1 MADYGYE
8 EVSDEEKLQIAQ
20 HFLLSSPP
28 GQFQE
33 VLTDVQKLL
42 PPNLLTDALAA
53 GMARAYNNRWH
64 PVASGSSSSIVL
76 AQEAEVD
83 PTHYIDPNTQQVVGV
98 DHLGPSIEDGDVRP
112 HTSSGPHEA
121 LRSAL
126 QDAANQYVNNFY
138 VSERVAASVHE
149 TDGEL
154 LLLISG
160 ERFNLKNFWSG
171 RWSSEWHIR
180 PSGSSATISGTITLH
195 AHYFEDGNVQL
206 QTSKPCPEASISFG
220 SEAEFANAI
229 LGYVEEHETGTQQ
242 AMTEMY
248 STMSSETLKSM
259 RRPMTLYGSKFDW
272 NVSKHRLARG
282 GK

>member
-8 EVSDEEKLQIAQ
+8 EVSNEEKLQIAQ

-42 PPNLLTDALAA
+42 PSNLLTDALAA

-83 PTHYIDPNTQQVVGV
+83 PTHYIDPASQQVVGV

-112 HTSSGPHEA
+112 HTNAGPHEG

-126 QDAANQYVNNFY
+126 QEGVTQYVNNFY
-138 VSERVAASVHE
+138 ISERAAGGVYE
-149 TDGEL
+149 TSGEL
-154 LLLISG
+154 LVLVSG

-180 PSGSSATISGTITLH
+180 PSGSSATVTGTITLH

-206 QTSKPCPEASISFG
+206 QTSKPCPEVSIAFG
-220 SEAEFANAI
+220 SDEEFVNVVLAYI
-229 LGYVEEHETGTQQ
+229 EEQETNTQH
-242 AMTEMY
+242 AMSEMY
-248 STMSSETLKSM
+248 NTMSAETLKSM
-259 RRPMTLYGSKFDW
+259 RRSTTLYGSKFDW
-272 NVSKHRLARG
+272 NVAKHRLARG